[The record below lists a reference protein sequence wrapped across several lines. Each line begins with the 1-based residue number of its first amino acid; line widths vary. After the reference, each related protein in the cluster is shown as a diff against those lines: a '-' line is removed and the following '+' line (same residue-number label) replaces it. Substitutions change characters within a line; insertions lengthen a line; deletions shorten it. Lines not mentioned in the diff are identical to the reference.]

1 MIGSRIPTLMRG
13 IKCHGFGGQHQFHDD
28 LPVPLPAAGEVLVRV
43 DAAGICAADR
53 AMWTGNAPWDLS
65 FPFIPGHEFTGTVVA
80 LGDGAGER
88 HGVQIGERTVA
99 ELNVTYGNDFFRQRG
114 LYHLTDTM
122 DVLGATLDGG
132 WAEYMIY
139 PTNALIH
146 KVPDALSSDVACY
159 VEPLA
164 NAIHGVQRAN
174 IQFDDVVIVAGAGPI
189 GMGMVQAAKLKT
201 PRKLILVNPGA
212 AKREAALRLGADMAF
227 APDDPNL
234 AMAINDL
241 TGGRG
246 CDVYLEASGQNAS
259 FQLGL
264 DHIRKAGT
272 IVVFGVYKEP
282 ALIDLNVFGEF
293 KELNILGGH
302 LAPFTY
308 ATALD
313 LMARGLIDGDRSV
326 THRFALEDFEMALNK
341 TPSKGELQIKVVFDP
356 TIMPQE
362 VFTSR

>member
-1 MIGSRIPTLMRG
+1 MRG
-13 IKCHGFGGQHQFHDD
+13 IRCHGFGGQHQFHDN
-28 LPVPLPAAGEVLVRV
+28 LPVPKPGEGEVLVRV

-53 AMWTGNAPWDLS
+53 AMWTGSAPWPLS
-65 FPFIPGHEFTGTVVA
+65 FPFVPGHEFTGTVVA
-80 LGDGAGER
+80 LGEGTADLQ
-88 HGVQIGERTVA
+88 GVAIGDRTVA
-99 ELNVTYGNDFFRQRG
+99 ELNVTHGNDFFRQRG

-132 WAEYMIY
+132 WAEYMLY
-139 PTNALIH
+139 PANAVIH
-146 KVPDALSSDVACY
+146 KVPDNLSSSAACY

-174 IQFDDVVIVAGAGPI
+174 IQFDDVVVVAGAGPI

-201 PRKLILVNPGA
+201 PRKLILVNPGEP
-212 AKREAALRLGADMAF
+212 KRKAGLRLGADLAF
-227 APDDPNL
+227 APDDPL
-234 AMAINDL
+234 LDQAIGDL

-246 CDVYLEASGQNAS
+246 CDVFLEASGQNAS
-259 FQLGL
+259 FQRGL
-264 DHIRKAGT
+264 ELVRKAGT

-282 ALIDLNVFGEF
+282 TLIDLNIFGEF

-313 LMARGLIDGDRSV
+313 LMSRGLIVGDACV
-326 THRFALEDFEMALNK
+326 THEFALEDYALALNR
-341 TPSKGELQIKVVFDP
+341 TPLGGELQIKVIFNP
-356 TIMPQE
+356 GM
-362 VFTSR
+362 TST